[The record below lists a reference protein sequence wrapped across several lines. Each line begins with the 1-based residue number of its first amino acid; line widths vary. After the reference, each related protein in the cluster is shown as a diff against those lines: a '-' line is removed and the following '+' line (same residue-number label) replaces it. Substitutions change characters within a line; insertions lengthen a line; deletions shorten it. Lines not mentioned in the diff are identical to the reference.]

1 MRPLDAR
8 LVRYARSSALFLVA
22 ATLIGLLRTACTIAF
37 CWLLAHAIAST
48 VAGESLARQGA
59 TLSAIVIVIVIRAI
73 SVWAMDAASAAGS
86 ARVKSELRA
95 RVVSTITSLGPAWL
109 GRRNRAEVATTTVL
123 GLEALDGYF
132 SLFLPQLVLTI
143 VSTPVI
149 VFMMYRDDVLSG
161 IIVTVTLPLIP
172 IFMVLIGWATQAA
185 QQKQWS
191 TLTHLSSRFLDAVNG
206 LATLKI
212 FGRERRQE
220 ARLAAITE
228 NYRHSTMK
236 VLRMSFLS
244 GFALELVATL
254 SVALVAVSI
263 GLRLVNGSLGLEVGL
278 FVLLLAPEAFLPLRL
293 VGANYHAAA
302 DGVAAA
308 TDVFAILDD
317 GATAAPAAVAAA
329 SAPLEGTLRFDDLT
343 IELGERTIIHG
354 LTAVAKPGEV
364 TVFAGPS
371 GSGKSTVFAALLGF
385 AEHSGSLTLGGLP
398 VSRAQLAWSGQRS
411 GLVAGTVSDNVAL
424 GSEHPDSLIVLR
436 ALALAAAGDIDPDRT
451 VNAGADGLSG
461 GQAERV
467 SIARAIYRC
476 LTNDCQVL
484 VLDEPSAA
492 LDAETEAR
500 LMRGLRQ
507 LAGVGKTVVVASHR
521 HAVISAADTI
531 VSLTTTHRELS
542 DAR

>member
-8 LVRYARSSALFLVA
+8 LIRYARSSAAFLVA
-22 ATLIGLLRTACTIAF
+22 ATLIGLVRTACTIAF
-37 CWLLAHAIAST
+37 CWLLAHAIAAT
-48 VAGESLARQGA
+48 VAGESLGRQGP
-59 TLSAIVIVIVIRAI
+59 TLFTIVAVVVIRAA
-73 SVWAMDAASAAGS
+73 SVWAMDAASAAGA
-86 ARVKSELRA
+86 ARVKSELRG
-95 RVVSTITSLGPAWL
+95 RLVRTITSLGPAWL
-109 GRRNRAEVATTTVL
+109 GRRNRAEIATTAVL

-132 SLFLPQLVLTI
+132 SLFLPQLVLTV

-149 VFMMYRDDVLSG
+149 VFMMYREDLLSG

-172 IFMVLIGWATQAA
+172 IFMVLVGWATQAA

-220 ARLAAITE
+220 ARLATITE

-254 SVALVAVSI
+254 SVALVAVSV

-278 FVLLLAPEAFLPLRL
+278 FVLLLAPEAFLPIRL

-317 GATAAPAAVAAA
+317 GAASAVSPVVGAAAPVD
-329 SAPLEGTLRFDDLT
+329 GCLRFDDVA
-343 IELGERTIIHG
+343 IALGERPIITS
-354 LTAVAKPGEV
+354 LTAQAKPGEI
-364 TVFAGPS
+364 TVLAGPS

-385 AEHSGSLTLGGLP
+385 AQYSGSITLGGLP
-398 VSRAQLAWSGQRS
+398 ISRAHFAWSGQRS
-411 GLVAGTVSDNVAL
+411 GLIAGTVGDNVSL
-424 GSEHPDSLIVLR
+424 GSEHPDAVIVIR
-436 ALALAAAGDIDPDRT
+436 ALALAAAGDIDPARPVSSDS
-451 VNAGADGLSG
+451 DGLSG

-476 LTNDCQVL
+476 LTGDCQVL

-492 LDAETEAR
+492 LDSETEFE
-500 LMRGLRQ
+500 LLRGLRQ
-507 LAGVGKTVVVASHR
+507 LAGVGKTVVLASHR
-521 HAVISAADTI
+521 HAVIAAADTI
-531 VSLTTTHRELS
+531 VSLSPTLREMS
-542 DAR
+542 DAQ